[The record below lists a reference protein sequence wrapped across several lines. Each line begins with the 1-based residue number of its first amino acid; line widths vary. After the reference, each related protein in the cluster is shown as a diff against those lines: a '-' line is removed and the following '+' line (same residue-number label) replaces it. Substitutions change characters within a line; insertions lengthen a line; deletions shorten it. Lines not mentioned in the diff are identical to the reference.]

1 MDNGQANEFAVREC
15 ASQMIFSIFSRAS
28 KPMIAILIA
37 ASMPGC
43 ASYYSH
49 FAMFPAE
56 NSSGESRQ
64 VRLSWQSA
72 EYPGWWFARNKAT
85 SVKVET
91 QCSDRVWRVRDGDDA
106 DAGSCSTGIRAC
118 GESGMDLVARTGKP
132 ATESTRC
139 MAINAGDPGARI
151 TGIGAKLE
159 LLVSCTPAVVTEGSG
174 DESRNL
180 DYIRASSVPYTV
192 YVRKVP
198 RGAMHARPP
207 EFDEMACNAE

>member
-1 MDNGQANEFAVREC
+1 
-15 ASQMIFSIFSRAS
+15 MIFSIFSRGY
-28 KPMIAILIA
+28 KPVFAILIA
-37 ASMPGC
+37 AFMPGC

-56 NSSGESRQ
+56 NSSGEPRQ

-72 EYPGWWFARNKAT
+72 EYPGWWFASNEAT

-91 QCSDRVWRVRDGDDA
+91 QCSDRVWRLRDGDDA
-106 DAGSCSTGIRAC
+106 DAGSCSNGIRAC
-118 GESGMDLVARTGKP
+118 GESGMDLVAKTGKP

-139 MAINAGDPGARI
+139 MAINARYPDARI
-151 TGIGAKLE
+151 PDVGGKLE
-159 LLVSCTPAVVTEGSG
+159 LLVSCTPAVVTEGSS

-180 DYIRASSVPYTV
+180 DYIRASSVPYTL
-192 YVRKVP
+192 YVRKAP

-207 EFDEMACNAE
+207 EFDDLVCDAE